1 MNNRRILIGQ
11 VDLMGYSTIVLSGS
25 AVFVC
30 PGEKRRDILE
40 LLIDSL
46 RKKLI
51 INILVF
57 DSVFERKAPQAAK

>member
-11 VDLMGYSTIVLSGS
+11 VYLMGYSTIVLSGS

-30 PGEKRRDILE
+30 PGENRRDILE

-46 RKKLI
+46 
-51 INILVF
+51 
-57 DSVFERKAPQAAK
+57 